1 LRLCEKKRIRRA
13 QGEKKEKKGA
23 QSRQAAKSAAAESNT
38 ERTTVSLRLCAFARL
53 KNKKIRH

>member
-23 QSRQAAKSAAAESNT
+23 QSRQAAKSAAAEG
-38 ERTTVSLRLCAFARL
+38 RQAGILGFKGVVALLL
-53 KNKKIRH
+53 L